1 MLVYGFRVYTR
12 VHPRPT
18 KLPTN
23 TRAILIGRE
32 PFFFS
37 FFGSRESALGYG
49 PKVWENKWHGQHRI
63 TILLNIVGAH
73 YRKCSFLGP
82 VYTMDHEVRSWK
94 MAFSYGPIS
103 PVSVVRSLKEINFT
117 KSVGPSLGVN
127 PMWTK
132 RTDHSPKMNML
143 IFLICAPKWHQK
155 KIKFD
160 HSIVCFCLHLLP
172 LQKT

>member
-12 VHPRPT
+12 VHP
-18 KLPTN
+18 KTN
-23 TRAILIGRE
+23 ETPNQHTSHPHWSRA
-32 PFFFS
+32 FFLFS

-49 PKVWENKWHGQHRI
+49 PKVWENKWHGQRRI

-103 PVSVVRSLKEINFT
+103 PASVVRSLKEINFT
-117 KSVGPSLGVN
+117 KFVGPSLGVN

-143 IFLICAPKWHQK
+143 IFFNMRPKMTPK
-155 KIKFD
+155 KNQ
-160 HSIVCFCLHLLP
+160 V
-172 LQKT
+172 